1 MAWGTSSKKLRRIFS
16 RMNSATMTSSGW
28 SVSMSAGNHAGPSG
42 RRNCASSTKAST
54 LRPVSAES
62 ATMASQ
68 SQSFSAASRWALIS
82 ASLARSVLE
91 STQIF
96 AEPLAART
104 WAATHSSPRPMG
116 LDASMSMATT
126 STSSKALM
134 ALVFSSSPR
143 ASWGLCKPG
152 VSTMIICT
160 ASVVCTARKR
170 WRVVWAVFEVMAIFL
185 PMMAFRSVDF
195 PALGRPT
202 SVTNPLLKSGLV
214 GNEPPMGFS
223 AK

>member
-1 MAWGTSSKKLRRIFS
+1 
-16 RMNSATMTSSGW
+16 
-28 SVSMSAGNHAGPSG
+28 
-42 RRNCASSTKAST
+42 
-54 LRPVSAES
+54 
-62 ATMASQ
+62 
-68 SQSFSAASRWALIS
+68 
-82 ASLARSVLE
+82 
-91 STQIF
+91 
-96 AEPLAART
+96 
-104 WAATHSSPRPMG
+104 
-116 LDASMSMATT
+116 MSMATT